1 MSTVAFRMRAR
12 RRGGRLRPA
21 WRQPLAIVGSVIA
34 VAWIVV
40 AIFAPFIAPYDPL
53 AQTFASRSRP
63 RARTCSEQM
72 SWDVTS

>member
-1 MSTVAFRMRAR
+1 MSTVAFRRRAR

-40 AIFAPFIAPYDPL
+40 AIFAPFIAPYDP
-53 AQTFASRSRP
+53 
-63 RARTCSEQM
+63 ARTDLRIVAVALGCAP
-72 SWDVTS
+72 VRNR